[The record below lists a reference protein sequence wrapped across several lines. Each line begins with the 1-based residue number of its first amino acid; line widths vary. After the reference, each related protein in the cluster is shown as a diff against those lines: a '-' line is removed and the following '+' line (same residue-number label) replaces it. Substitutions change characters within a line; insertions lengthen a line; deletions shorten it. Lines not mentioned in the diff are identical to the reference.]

1 MMEEEKTY
9 RLFDC
14 EDEQEVQEPAEESVP
29 LDDDGETESAKRPE
43 RPVGPMVL
51 LAVLALLVV
60 VSGIFAVSLFLRRSG
75 EEPTE
80 PISDTESGQTV
91 SQETS
96 DESMDEISIP
106 FVEPAESEPSNPE
119 TSEPETSGLEE
130 PAHGWVINAMGY
142 TYLYHGVGVE
152 QFNYSSATLEK
163 YLNGIRTLA
172 QNVPEG
178 TAVYCMPVPTR
189 IGFLYEEISD
199 DIKREDNFFN
209 SWQEGFLGTV
219 EEHLKPDV
227 SVINLF
233 ESFQSA
239 YQEDAELFFKTDRN
253 WTSDA
258 AYLAY
263 QQYCEASGLAPVSL
277 DVYEEQKIEGFL
289 GSFYTAT
296 QSESLRQNADTF
308 RYYRN
313 ADTDACKVTVYSNGN
328 IYRTATLAGNATG
341 DVSGAYNVYLGGG
354 GQNFR
359 IQSPC
364 TSGRRLLMVGDGCA
378 AAMLPFL
385 IENYTEIQYV
395 DVASYPGD
403 FAGLFA
409 DGSFHD
415 VLFLSYV
422 TNTVKGEYPPHLSA
436 LAGIETE
443 DGETNG

>member
-1 MMEEEKTY
+1 MEEEKTY
-9 RLFDC
+9 RLFDSD
-14 EDEQEVQEPAEESVP
+14 DEQETQEPAEAFVP
-29 LDDDGETESAKRPE
+29 LDDGEDTEPAEHPR
-43 RPVGPMVL
+43 RPVGPILLLVVL
-51 LAVLALLVV
+51 SLLVV
-60 VSGIFAVSLFLRRSG
+60 VSGALLVGLLMRRG
-75 EEPTE
+75 EEAPE
-80 PISDTESGQTV
+80 GSQAV
-91 SQETS
+91 SQEIS
-96 DESMDEISIP
+96 EESVGEISLP
-106 FVEPAESEPSNPE
+106 VAEMSENASSEPELSEPE
-119 TSEPETSGLEE
+119 TSEPETSEPEE

-152 QFNYSSATLEK
+152 QFNYSAATLEK

-172 QNVPEG
+172 QKVPEG

-199 DIKREDNFFN
+199 EIKREDNFFN
-209 SWQEGFLGTV
+209 SWQEGFLDTV
-219 EEHLKPDV
+219 GERLSPDV
-227 SVINLF
+227 STVDLF

-239 YQEDAELFFKTDRN
+239 YGEDTELFFRTDRN
-253 WTSDA
+253 WTADA

-263 QQYCEASGLAPVSL
+263 LQYCEACGLAPVSL
-277 DVYEEQKIEGFL
+277 DVYEEKQIEGFL

-296 QSESLRQNADTF
+296 QSESLRRNADTF

-328 IYRTATLAGNATG
+328 VYRTATLAGNATG
-341 DVSGAYNVYLGGG
+341 DASGAYNVYLGGG
-354 GQNFR
+354 GQSFR

-364 TSGRRLLMVGDGCA
+364 TSGRRLLVVGDGSA

-385 IENYTEIQYV
+385 IENYTEIRYV

-403 FAGLFA
+403 FAELFA

-422 TNTVKGEYPPHLSA
+422 TNTVKGENPPHLSA

-443 DGETNG
+443 DGTSNG